1 MPVYN
6 INGQRIRTDKN
17 LSDAEIDEIAGE
29 LGTPPAAAQVAPAIG
44 ASAADLIPTG
54 GVSAPPAQ
62 QPAPSS
68 FMQGL
73 LDPFRGGAQL
83 VAKGLGALGSDYFKS
98 ESQRMGESMRAQ
110 EAEYQQQRAASG
122 QTGFDTSRLMG
133 NIVNPANL
141 LPIGATTPFR
151 QAVGAG
157 AVSGALQP
165 VLTEEDF
172 STEKAKQIAAGGFAG
187 VAGAGVTKVAGSVLN
202 PLTAKAEQT
211 MRDLGVTLTPGQ
223 TAGGQFKDI
232 ESFAASVPLVGSYI
246 SSAKERALYSFN
258 KGVINKALGKVGEKL
273 PEDAIG
279 RDAVQAVNE
288 IVDKKYTDALSQMS
302 FKLDFPTYTGLLKS
316 TKIPSSS
323 IDRVRVKDE
332 LDSIIFSRLPKE
344 GPITGEVYKQ
354 IESDLGGRIAQLNR
368 GTISDQD
375 VGKALKQSSVAL
387 KEGLRKQNPEFTSEL
402 RRIDSAYGDIKV
414 MKAAAANTGAEN
426 GVFTPKQ
433 YKTAVR
439 QSDASRQKSQF
450 AAGKARGQDVAES
463 AVSVMEPRQTAG
475 MEGRIALSNVGG
487 YTLAANPATAIPI
500 ALAAPILYSESGI
513 KLMDALMR
521 SRPDIVRKI
530 GDTLTK
536 RATKEGSITGAQ
548 VMEEYKRQTQAQEQ

>member
-1 MPVYN
+1 M
-6 INGQRIRTDKN
+6 
-17 LSDAEIDEIAGE
+17 
-29 LGTPPAAAQVAPAIG
+29 
-44 ASAADLIPTG
+44 
-54 GVSAPPAQ
+54 
-62 QPAPSS
+62 
-68 FMQGL
+68 
-73 LDPFRGGAQL
+73 
-83 VAKGLGALGSDYFKS
+83 
-98 ESQRMGESMRAQ
+98 
-110 EAEYQQQRAASG
+110 
-122 QTGFDTSRLMG
+122 
-133 NIVNPANL
+133 
-141 LPIGATTPFR
+141 
-151 QAVGAG
+151 
-157 AVSGALQP
+157 
-165 VLTEEDF
+165 
-172 STEKAKQIAAGGFAG
+172 
-187 VAGAGVTKVAGSVLN
+187 
-202 PLTAKAEQT
+202 
-211 MRDLGVTLTPGQ
+211 
-223 TAGGQFKDI
+223 
-232 ESFAASVPLVGSYI
+232 VGSYI

-316 TKIPSSS
+316 TKVPSSS

-344 GPITGEVYKQ
+344 GPVTGEVYKQ

-439 QSDASRQKSQF
+439 QSDVSRQKSQF

-463 AVSVMEPRQTAG
+463 AVSVMEPKQTAG

-500 ALAAPILYSESGI
+500 ALAAPLLYSESGVKI
-513 KLMDALMR
+513 MDALMR

-536 RATKEGSITGAQ
+536 RATKEGSITAAQ
-548 VMEEYKRQTQAQEQ
+548 VMEEYKRQTQAQE

>member
-1 MPVYN
+1 MPTYT
-6 INGQRIRTDKN
+6 INGKRITTDKV
-17 LSDAEIDEIAGE
+17 LSETEIDEIAGE
-29 LGTPPAAAQVAPAIG
+29 LGTPPPAAQVVPAIG
-44 ASAADLIPTG
+44 ASAANLIPTG

-62 QPAPSS
+62 QPPPSS
-68 FMQGL
+68 FVQGL

-98 ESQRMGESMRAQ
+98 EAQRMSESMRAQ

-122 QTGFDTSRLMG
+122 QEGFDVPRLMG

-141 LPIGATTPFR
+141 LPIKAATPLR
-151 QAVGAG
+151 QAVGTGVVAG
-157 AVSGALQP
+157 AMQP

-172 STEKAKQIAAGGFAG
+172 LAEKAKQVVAGGGAG
-187 VAGAGVTKVAGSVLN
+187 ALGAGVSKAAGNVLN

-211 MRDLGVTLTPGQ
+211 MRDLGVKLTPGQ

-288 IVDKKYTDALSQMS
+288 IVDKKYTDALSKMS

-316 TKIPSSS
+316 TKVPSSS

-344 GPITGEVYKQ
+344 GPVTGEVYKQ
-354 IESDLGGRIAQLNR
+354 IESDLGSRINQLNR

-439 QSDASRQKSQF
+439 QSDVSRQKSQF

-463 AVSVMEPRQTAG
+463 AVSVMEPKQTAG

-500 ALAAPILYSESGI
+500 ALAAPLLYSESGVKI
-513 KLMDALMR
+513 MDALMR

-536 RATKEGSITGAQ
+536 RATKEGSITAAQ
-548 VMEEYKRQTQAQEQ
+548 VMEEYKRQTQAQE

>member
-17 LSDAEIDEIAGE
+17 LSDAEIDEIAAD
-29 LGTPPAAAQVAPAIG
+29 LGTPPPAAQVAPAIG
-44 ASAADLIPTG
+44 ASAANLIPTG

-62 QPAPSS
+62 QPPPSS
-68 FMQGL
+68 FVQGL
-73 LDPFRGGAQL
+73 LDPFRGGVQL

-98 ESQRMGESMRAQ
+98 EAQRMGESMRAQ
-110 EAEYQQQRAASG
+110 EAEYQQQRAAAG
-122 QTGFDTSRLMG
+122 QEGFDVPRLMG

-141 LPIGATTPFR
+141 LPIRAATPLK
-151 QAVGAG
+151 QAVGTGVVAG
-157 AVSGALQP
+157 AMQP
-165 VLTEEDF
+165 VLTEDDF
-172 STEKAKQIAAGGFAG
+172 LAEKAKQVVAGGGAG
-187 VAGAGVTKVAGSVLN
+187 ALGAGVSKAAGNVLN

-211 MRDLGVTLTPGQ
+211 MRDLGVKLTPGQ

-316 TKIPSSS
+316 TKVPSSS

-344 GPITGEVYKQ
+344 GPVTGEVYKQ

-439 QSDASRQKSQF
+439 QSDVSRQKSQF

-500 ALAAPILYSESGI
+500 ALAAPLLYSESGVKI
-513 KLMDALMR
+513 MDALMR

-536 RATKEGSITGAQ
+536 RATKEGSITAAQ
-548 VMEEYKRQTQAQEQ
+548 VMEEYKRQTQAQE

>member
-17 LSDAEIDEIAGE
+17 LSDAEIDEIAAD
-29 LGTPPAAAQVAPAIG
+29 LGTPSPVAQVAPAIG
-44 ASAADLIPTG
+44 ASAANLIPTG

-62 QPAPSS
+62 QPAPSG
-68 FMQGL
+68 FKQGL

-98 ESQRMGESMRAQ
+98 EAQRMDESMRAQ
-110 EAEYQQQRAASG
+110 EAEYQQQRASSG
-122 QTGFDTSRLMG
+122 QEGFDVSRLMG
-133 NIVNPANL
+133 NIFNPANL
-141 LPIGATTPFR
+141 LPVKASTPFR
-151 QAVGAG
+151 QAVGTG
-157 AVSGALQP
+157 VVSGAMQP

-172 STEKAKQIAAGGFAG
+172 FAEKAKQAAAGGVAG
-187 VAGAGVTKVAGSVLN
+187 VVGAGVSKATGSMLN
-202 PLTAKAEQT
+202 PLTTKAEQT
-211 MRDLGVTLTPGQ
+211 MRDLGVKLTPGQ

-332 LDSIIFSRLPKE
+332 LESIIFSRLPKE

-354 IESDLGGRIAQLNR
+354 IESDLGGRITQLNR

-426 GVFTPKQ
+426 GVFTPRQ

-450 AAGKARGQDVAES
+450 AAGTARGQDVAES
-463 AVSVMEPRQTAG
+463 AVSVMEPKQTANL
-475 MEGRIALSNVGG
+475 EGRLALSNVGG

-500 ALAAPILYSESGI
+500 ALAAPLLYSESGVKI
-513 KLMDALMR
+513 MDALMR
-521 SRPDIVRKI
+521 SRPDVVRKI
-530 GDTLTK
+530 GDVLTK

-548 VMEEYKRQTQAQEQ
+548 VMEEYKRQTQAQE

>member
-1 MPVYN
+1 MPTYT
-6 INGQRIRTDKN
+6 INGKRITTDKV
-17 LSDAEIDEIAGE
+17 LSETEIDEIAGE
-29 LGTPPAAAQVAPAIG
+29 LGTPSSAAQVAPAIG
-44 ASAADLIPTG
+44 ASAANLIPTG

-62 QPAPSS
+62 QPPPSS
-68 FMQGL
+68 FVQGL

-98 ESQRMGESMRAQ
+98 EAQRMGESMRAQ
-110 EAEYQQQRAASG
+110 EAEYQQQRAAAG
-122 QTGFDTSRLMG
+122 QEGFDVPRLMG

-141 LPIGATTPFR
+141 LPIRAATPLK
-151 QAVGAG
+151 QAVGTGVVAG
-157 AVSGALQP
+157 AMQP
-165 VLTEEDF
+165 VLTEDDF
-172 STEKAKQIAAGGFAG
+172 LAEKAKQVVAGGGAG
-187 VAGAGVTKVAGSVLN
+187 ALGAGVSKAAGNVLN

-211 MRDLGVTLTPGQ
+211 MRDLGVKLTPGQ

-288 IVDKKYTDALSQMS
+288 IVDKKYTDALSKMS

-316 TKIPSSS
+316 TKVPSSS

-344 GPITGEVYKQ
+344 GPVTGEVYKQ

-439 QSDASRQKSQF
+439 QSDVSRQKSQF

-463 AVSVMEPRQTAG
+463 AVSVMEPKQTAG

-500 ALAAPILYSESGI
+500 ALAAPLLYSESGVKI
-513 KLMDALMR
+513 MDALMR

-536 RATKEGSITGAQ
+536 RATKEGSITAAQ
-548 VMEEYKRQTQAQEQ
+548 VMEEYKRQTQAQE